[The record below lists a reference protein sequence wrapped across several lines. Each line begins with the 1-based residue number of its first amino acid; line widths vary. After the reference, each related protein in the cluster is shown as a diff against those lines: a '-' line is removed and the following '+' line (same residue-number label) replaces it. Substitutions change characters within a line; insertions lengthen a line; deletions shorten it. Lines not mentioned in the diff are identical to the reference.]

1 MVTKD
6 DLIFV
11 RDFEYRKRQRERVL
25 DRLREKVDV
34 HSVQF
39 DKILAQ
45 GGAERDRMAEH
56 AAAVDEAERRFIR
69 EDIDDKARYLRIVED
84 ITKLPPREMEIVQ
97 LRYQESHSWGWIRK
111 HLHYERS
118 QVFRIHARA
127 LKLLADM

>member
-39 DKILAQ
+39 DKILTQ

-84 ITKLPPREMEIVQ
+84 ITKLPPREMEIIQ
-97 LRYQESHSWGWIRK
+97 LRYLESHSWGWIRK
-111 HLHYERS
+111 HLHYSEREI
-118 QVFRIHARA
+118 FRFHKSALIH
-127 LKLLADM
+127 LSEY

>member
-39 DKILAQ
+39 DKILTQ

-97 LRYQESHSWGWIRK
+97 LRYLESHSWGWIRK
-111 HLHYERS
+111 HLHYSEREI
-118 QVFRIHARA
+118 FRIHKSA
-127 LKLLADM
+127 LIHLSEY